1 METFA
6 GPKPFVDNPE
16 YEKNRSGTLETF
28 RGLIATGKIDPPV
41 VELLKLF
48 SRVPHCYTIQ
58 SCSGHFVHERQPD
71 ECTTARLAPYRGI
84 VHTVH
89 YRLAYIAFVLEKSK
103 NGSVLCRDLRT
114 LASRNSGYIQ
124 FGSAGWFWE
133 QSVNSYQIQ
142 VAPEREK
149 HKDCFWVTYNE
160 AFLLEKVRDFLI
172 RELEV
177 IAGNHIRLAG
187 N

>member
-16 YEKNRSGTLETF
+16 FEKNRSVTLETL
-28 RGLIATGKIDPPV
+28 RNLIATGKIDPPV
-41 VELLKLF
+41 VELLELF
-48 SRVPHCYTIQ
+48 SRIPHCYTIQ

-71 ECTTARLAPYRGI
+71 EYTTARLAPYRGI
-84 VHTVH
+84 VHTIH
-89 YRLAYIAFVLEKSK
+89 YRLAYLAFVLEKSK

-114 LASRNSGYIQ
+114 LALRNSVYIQ

-149 HKDCFWVTYNE
+149 YKDCFWVTYKE
-160 AFLLEKVRDFLI
+160 ALLLEKARDLLI
-172 RELEV
+172 RELAA
-177 IAGNHIRLAG
+177 IAHNHIRLAM

>member
-6 GPKPFVDNPE
+6 GPKPFVDNHE
-16 YEKNRSGTLETF
+16 YEKNRSITLETL
-28 RGLIATGKIDPPV
+28 RSLISTGKIDPPV

-48 SRVPHCYTIQ
+48 SQVPHCYTIQ
-58 SCSGHFVHERQPD
+58 GCSGHFVHERQPD
-71 ECTTARLAPYRGI
+71 AYTTERLAPYRGI

-149 HKDCFWVTYNE
+149 HKDCFWVTYKE
-160 AFLLEKVRDFLI
+160 ALLLEKVRDFLI

-177 IAGNHIRLAG
+177 IAGNHIRLG
-187 N
+187 GK